1 MEEEC
6 SIAFNLENNRKNSEI
21 DIDTEG
27 AGDILEL
34 TNKCNASFDH
44 RRPQYTYSGIR
55 NQI

>member
-1 MEEEC
+1 MEEDC

-34 TNKCNASFDH
+34 TNKCNCNATHPLIIVDH
-44 RRPQYTYSGIR
+44 NIHIQE
-55 NQI
+55 